1 MLYEYMAFGIIHF
14 LRNRGRSWNVLPEGM
29 GAQLYIA
36 ALVQNQFW
44 HHSPFIAHNYG
55 VTYATKTSHW

>member
-1 MLYEYMAFGIIHF
+1 MAPVVVFLNNRTHIHSSE
-14 LRNRGRSWNVLPEGM
+14 LQY
-29 GAQLYIA
+29 AA

-55 VTYATKTSHW
+55 IIYANKTS